1 MQRKPDMS
9 KTALRRTRKGDPSPS
24 AFTLI
29 ELLVVIAIIAILAGM
44 LLPAL
49 AKAKESG
56 RRIACVNTQRQLGM
70 SAIMFADDNEGL
82 FPARPKIG
90 SDPRWPQILRDYYKD
105 LAILICAS
113 DNPLAKSGFNGTNTD
128 LAPRSYMFNGWND
141 YWYQQLTNYSMAAI
155 GGLAANETII
165 KVPSETILFGE
176 KETSSPQYYMD
187 FLENPPGNDFT
198 EIEQSRHSAKSKGS
212 GGSNFCFADG
222 STRYLPFGKMLSPE
236 NLWAVTDAFRFA
248 AP

>member
-1 MQRKPDMS
+1 MQWKRDMS
-9 KTALRRTRKGDPSPS
+9 KVVARKSRTSA

-70 SAIMFADDNEGL
+70 SAIMFADDNEGA
-82 FPARPKIG
+82 FPTRPKIG

-113 DNPLAKSGFNGTNTD
+113 DNPTAKSGFNGTNAD

-141 YWYQQLTNYSMAAI
+141 YWYQQLTNYTMAAI

-165 KVPSETILFGE
+165 KAPSETILFGE

-198 EIEQSRHSAKSKGS
+198 EIEQSRHSTRIKGS